1 MFLKI
6 ISLAFLF
13 YILYKFVFGF
23 LVPVFRTTQKIKAG
37 FRDIR
42 AQAEQNMN
50 RQQANTTQANTTQA
64 NGSST
69 GNSNEKKKEPV
80 GDYIDFEEIKER

>member
-50 RQQANTTQANTTQA
+50 GQQANTTQA

-69 GNSNEKKKEPV
+69 GSSNEKKKQPV
-80 GDYIDFEEIKER
+80 GDYIDFEEIKEH

>member
-13 YILYKFVFGF
+13 YILYRFVFGF
-23 LVPVFRTTQKIKAG
+23 LVPVIRATQKIKQG
-37 FRDIR
+37 FR
-42 AQAEQNMN
+42 NMQ
-50 RQQANTTQANTTQA
+50 QQADESTSRQHTNATDA
-64 NGSST
+64 ST
-69 GNSNEKKKEPV
+69 GANEKKKEPV

>member
-13 YILYKFVFGF
+13 YILYKFVFEF
-23 LVPVFRTTQKIKAG
+23 LVPIFRATKKIKDG

-42 AQAEQNMN
+42 AQAEENIH
-50 RQQANTTQANTTQA
+50 RQQANTAQT
-64 NGSST
+64 NGTST
-69 GNSNEKKKEPV
+69 GSNNEKKKEPV

>member
-23 LVPVFRTTQKIKAG
+23 IVPVFRTTQKIKQG
-37 FRDIR
+37 FR
-42 AQAEQNMN
+42 NMQ
-50 RQQANTTQANTTQA
+50 QQADKNAGRQADA
-64 NGSST
+64 SSNGAD
-69 GNSNEKKKEPV
+69 KKKEPV

>member
-42 AQAEQNMN
+42 AQAEENIN
-50 RQQANTTQANTTQA
+50 RQQTNSTQA
-64 NGSST
+64 NGSSA
-69 GNSNEKKKEPV
+69 GSSNEKKKEPV

>member
-6 ISLAFLF
+6 ISLAFLL

-23 LVPVFRTTQKIKAG
+23 LVPVFRTTQKIKDG

-42 AQAEQNMN
+42 AQAEQNIN
-50 RQQANTTQANTTQA
+50 RQQANTAATSGTSGG
-64 NGSST
+64 NG
-69 GNSNEKKKEPV
+69 NE
-80 GDYIDFEEIKER
+80 